1 MNNEKILNIM
11 ENLSKAVYDIAATTK
26 HIYKDEHPTGPTMP
40 MPTMPGQPNLP
51 TPPALW
57 SNQTNQF
64 PPAPNCQ
71 DAREPMRCP
80 PPVVVRQPE
89 RYGGLGFRP
98 LMKPKEPWFDKQRP
112 IPGPNQFC
120 NMQDYTFQQLNG
132 NVPSEATI
140 LADPFMKPNQK
151 VNCEADPDYFGLDC
165 NKGVP
170 LRMKTMVDTADGKPE
185 PIRNLLKEHPNALD
199 TAKNNVQKMNPSLGI
214 CQNLSNGKIEREI
227 ESLTKS
233 LNEMTL
239 MGKPG
244 SMSDVSNRLVGLTF
258 ARTYLN
264 FPPNETGR
272 KFIANELKTNPVALK
287 AFNDAIDEN
296 EGMRAKAMAER
307 MYESQR
313 VMSQRGVSVGKDFKA
328 SLDNFFSP
336 KPDELMAKQV
346 DLPTTPQDLVKAAMT
361 KKYLKSIDAKETV
374 GKMTDMLDKC
384 NDLAKSPAIP
394 GNDAMKEAE
403 MSLTEENLKKDASEI
418 KADDRPVI
426 PAKDET
432 TETPDAVPMKEVK
445 VEGKKVKKEGKK
457 EVKKEVKKES
467 ETPEKTEENTQV
479 TSAGAW

>member
-1 MNNEKILNIM
+1 MNNDKYLNIM
-11 ENLSKAVYDIAATTK
+11 EFLAKALYDVGATVK
-26 HIYKDEHPTGPTMP
+26 HIYKEEHPAVPPSSQQMPQQPQVPP
-40 MPTMPGQPNLP
+40 MPPMP
-51 TPPALW
+51 
-57 SNQTNQF
+57 SQTF
-64 PPAPNCQ
+64 PPQ
-71 DAREPMRCP
+71 QFCP

-89 RYGGLGFRP
+89 RYGGLGFKP

-112 IPGPNQFC
+112 MPTAPNQFC

-132 NVPSEATI
+132 NVPSDATI

-199 TAKNNVQKMNPSLGI
+199 AAKNNVQKMNPSLGI

-258 ARTYLN
+258 ALTYLN

-272 KFIANELKTNPVALK
+272 KFIADELKTNPVALK

-313 VMSQRGVSVGKDFKA
+313 VMSQRGLSVGKDLKA
-328 SLDNFFSP
+328 SMDNFFNP
-336 KPDELMAKQV
+336 KPDEWMAKQV

-374 GKMTDMLDKC
+374 GKMTDMLDTC
-384 NDLAKSPAIP
+384 NNLAKSPAIP
-394 GNDAMKEAE
+394 GNEAMKEAE

-418 KADDRPVI
+418 KADERPVI
-426 PAKDET
+426 PAKE
-432 TETPDAVPMKEVK
+432 ETPDAPAEQPKENVK
-445 VEGKKVKKEGKK
+445 EKKLKAKAKEQKTLANSNK
-457 EVKKEVKKES
+457 E
-467 ETPEKTEENTQV
+467 
-479 TSAGAW
+479 

>member
-1 MNNEKILNIM
+1 MNNDKILNIM
-11 ENLSKAVYDIAATTK
+11 ENLSKALYDIGATVK
-26 HIYKDEHPTGPTMP
+26 HIYKEEHPAIPPIPTTP
-40 MPTMPGQPNLP
+40 QPV
-51 TPPALW
+51 PP
-57 SNQTNQF
+57 SPPRYTVEKEIPF
-64 PPAPNCQ
+64 PPAPN
-71 DAREPMRCP
+71 CP

-112 IPGPNQFC
+112 VPGPNQFC

-132 NVPSEATI
+132 NVPAEATI

-185 PIRNLLKEHPNALD
+185 PIGNLVKEHPTALD
-199 TAKNNVQKMNPSLGI
+199 AAKNNVQKMNPSLGI

-239 MGKPG
+239 LGKPG

-264 FPPNETGR
+264 FPPNETGK
-272 KFIANELKTNPVALK
+272 KFIADELKTNPVALK

-296 EGMRAKAMAER
+296 EGMRARAMAER

-313 VMSQRGVSVGKDFKA
+313 VMSQRGISVGKDLKA
-328 SLDNFFSP
+328 SMDNFYSP
-336 KPDELMAKQV
+336 KPDFVAKQV
-346 DLPTTPQDLVKAAMT
+346 DLPTTPQDLVETAMI

-374 GKMTDMLDKC
+374 GKMTDMLDTC
-384 NDLAKSPAIP
+384 NNLAKSPAAP
-394 GNDAMKEAE
+394 GNEAMKEAE

-426 PAKDET
+426 PEKE
-432 TETPDAVPMKEVK
+432 ETPDAPAEQPKENVK
-445 VEGKKVKKEGKK
+445 EKKLKAKAKEQKTLANSNK
-457 EVKKEVKKES
+457 E
-467 ETPEKTEENTQV
+467 
-479 TSAGAW
+479 

>member
-1 MNNEKILNIM
+1 MNNDKYLNIM
-11 ENLSKAVYDIAATTK
+11 EFLAKALYDVGATVK
-26 HIYKDEHPTGPTMP
+26 LIYKEEHPAIPPIPTTP
-40 MPTMPGQPNLP
+40 QPV
-51 TPPALW
+51 PP
-57 SNQTNQF
+57 SPPRYTVEQEIPF
-64 PPAPNCQ
+64 PPAPN
-71 DAREPMRCP
+71 CP

-89 RYGGLGFRP
+89 RYGGLGFKP

-112 IPGPNQFC
+112 MPTGPNQFC

-132 NVPSEATI
+132 NVPSDATI

-185 PIRNLLKEHPNALD
+185 PIGNLIKEHPTALD
-199 TAKNNVQKMNPSLGI
+199 AAKTNVQKMNPSLGI

-239 MGKPG
+239 LGKPG

-264 FPPNETGR
+264 FPPNETGK
-272 KFIANELKTNPVALK
+272 KFIADELKTNPVALK

-296 EGMRAKAMAER
+296 EGMRARAMAER

-313 VMSQRGVSVGKDFKA
+313 VVSQRGVSVGKDFKA

-361 KKYLKSIDAKETV
+361 KKYLKSIDAKKTV
-374 GKMTDMLDKC
+374 GKMTDMLDTC
-384 NDLAKSPAIP
+384 NNLAKTPAAP
-394 GNDAMKEAE
+394 GNEAMKEAE
-403 MSLTEENLKKDASEI
+403 LSLTEENLKKDASEI

-426 PAKDET
+426 PEKE
-432 TETPDAVPMKEVK
+432 ETPDAPAEQPKENVK
-445 VEGKKVKKEGKK
+445 EKKLKAKAKELKTLANSNK
-457 EVKKEVKKES
+457 E
-467 ETPEKTEENTQV
+467 
-479 TSAGAW
+479 

>member
-40 MPTMPGQPNLP
+40 MPTMPGQPKLP
-51 TPPALW
+51 TPPMP
-57 SNQTNQF
+57 SQTF
-64 PPAPNCQ
+64 PPQ
-71 DAREPMRCP
+71 QFCP

-89 RYGGLGFRP
+89 RYGGLGFKP

-112 IPGPNQFC
+112 MPTAPNQFC

-132 NVPSEATI
+132 NVPSDATI

-170 LRMKTMVDTADGKPE
+170 LRMKTMVDTADGHPE
-185 PIRNLLKEHPNALD
+185 PIGNLIKEHPTALD
-199 TAKNNVQKMNPSLGI
+199 AAKTNVHKMNPSLGI

-239 MGKPG
+239 LGKPG

-272 KFIANELKTNPVALK
+272 KFIADELKTNPVALK

-313 VMSQRGVSVGKDFKA
+313 VMSQRGLSVGKDFKA

-336 KPDELMAKQV
+336 KPDEVMTKQV
-346 DLPTTPQDLVKAAMT
+346 DLPTTPQDLLKAAMT
-361 KKYLKSIDAKETV
+361 QKYLKSIDAKKTV

-384 NDLAKSPAIP
+384 NELAKSPAIP

-403 MSLTEENLKKDASEI
+403 TSLTEENLKKDASEI
-418 KADDRPVI
+418 KTDDRPVI
-426 PAKDET
+426 PKE
-432 TETPDAVPMKEVK
+432 EEVPEIPITPKELPNANL
-445 VEGKKVKKEGKK
+445 VKKKIK
-457 EVKKEVKKES
+457 AKIAASK
-467 ETPEKTEENTQV
+467 
-479 TSAGAW
+479 